1 MSVIVAIFMGLIV
14 SAEEIIRDRKIL
26 QREAFL
32 NLSWFSYINSKII
45 YLFALSAVQMLLYVL
60 VGNWILEIKGMT
72 FSYWL
77 ILFSTA
83 FTANMLGLNI
93 SSGMNSIVNIY
104 ILIPLILIPQLLL
117 SGVTVKF
124 DDLHKSITSKV
135 YVPLIGDM
143 MASRWAYE
151 ALAVEQAKNN
161 RYDRNFY
168 FYEQQK
174 SEAQFKVSF
183 LIPRLLNKLDE
194 CTRNLGVGGDQQIL
208 EANLAL
214 INHEVEKLGNHPDL
228 FEFEHWARLNINDFD
243 ESYATELGNWLTY
256 ASSLVFKDAARKA
269 TSQIDKLYTKLSDSL
284 CSDAVFNLRQD
295 NQNDRLEEQ
304 VTNYHE
310 VNKIQEINGNLVQKD
325 DPIYLI
331 PESNFGRAHFYA
343 PYKKFN
349 NQLTDTKW
357 FNLLILWGFSF
368 LVYVA
373 VLLDLFR
380 RFIHF
385 INTFKLRREAS

>member
-1 MSVIVAIFMGLIV
+1 MGLIV

-26 QREAFL
+26 HREAFL
-32 NLSWFSYINSKII
+32 NLSWFSYINSKIL

-72 FSYWL
+72 FNYWL

-93 SSGMNSIVNIY
+93 SAGMNSIVNIY

-135 YVPLIGDM
+135 HVPVIGDM

-161 RYDRNFY
+161 RFDRNFY
-168 FYEQQK
+168 VYDQQSSMAK
-174 SEAQFKVSF
+174 FKISF

-194 CTRNLGVGGDQQIL
+194 CNRNLDVGGDQQIL

-214 INHEVEKLGNHPDL
+214 LHREVEKLGEYPGL
-228 FEFEHWARLNINDFD
+228 FPFEHEDRLNMNDFD
-243 ESYATELGNWLTY
+243 EEYSASLEDWLTY
-256 ASSLVFKDAARKA
+256 VSLFFKDISREAI
-269 TSQIDKLYTKLSDSL
+269 SQRDKVYTKLADSL
-284 CSDAVFNLRQD
+284 GSEAVFKLRQD
-295 NQNDRLEEQ
+295 YQNNRLLEQ
-304 VTNYHE
+304 VTNRLE
-310 VNKIQEINGNLVQKD
+310 VLQILEVDGKLIQKD

-331 PESNFGRAHFYA
+331 PESNIGRAHFYA
-343 PYKKFN
+343 PFKKFN
-349 NQLTDTKW
+349 DQLTDTKW
-357 FNLLILWGFSF
+357 FNLMILWGFSF
-368 LVYVA
+368 IVYITL
-373 VLLDLFR
+373 LLDLFR
-380 RFIHF
+380 KL
-385 INTFKLRREAS
+385 INYINSLKLRRETI